1 MGEILCICYVYL
13 ASFSMSEFMLNLNEL
28 YPFYFVLILL
38 VWCEM
43 LIAFIID
50 KMIIAEFINL
60 YFTHSK
66 WVGSDI
72 YHEIEAISSF

>member
-1 MGEILCICYVYL
+1 MG
-13 ASFSMSEFMLNLNEL
+13 EFMLNLNEL

-38 VWCEM
+38 VGCEI

-60 YFTHSK
+60 YFTLSK
-66 WVGSDI
+66 
-72 YHEIEAISSF
+72 